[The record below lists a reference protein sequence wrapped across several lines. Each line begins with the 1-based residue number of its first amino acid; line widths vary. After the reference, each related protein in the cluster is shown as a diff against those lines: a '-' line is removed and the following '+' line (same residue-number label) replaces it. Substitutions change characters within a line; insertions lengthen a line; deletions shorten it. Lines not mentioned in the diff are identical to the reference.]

1 MSDPIKVLFLAAE
14 AEPFIKV
21 GGLADVAGSLPLAL
35 RALPAKAAGGTK
47 LDVRLGLPLHR
58 TIRVEAKMLS
68 PVAEL
73 SVFRRGG
80 ALPVQVFEK
89 FQSGMPVY
97 LIDGE
102 PLSSAPSVYSTD
114 SVADRDKYTFFSL
127 AILEMIRSLDWQP
140 DIIHANDWHTALA
153 LYALHSRRNDPKLS
167 RIRTLLTVH
176 NLPYM
181 GKDGQDVLAAY
192 GLMPLNDEAV
202 SMPEWARNQ
211 PLPLGLWAADAIVP
225 VSPTYGREIL
235 TPEFGCGLET
245 FLQTRIDDITGILNG
260 LDCECWNPETDL
272 VLEKRFNVDL
282 LPLRVA
288 NRRALQKKLGLDEE
302 PVPLLAMIGR
312 IDRQKG
318 IDVTFETLRRMDDLD
333 WQFVILGSGDPL
345 LEDAA
350 RSLQDHFPDRVRT
363 VLRYDSDLSR
373 RIYAGADMFLMPS
386 RYEPCG
392 LAQMIAMRYGCVP
405 VVHATGGLKDTVR
418 EGRTGFLF
426 QEAAPA
432 SMLEALRR
440 AFDMFADPERW
451 QRFQRNGMAKDF
463 SWSRPARQYA
473 KIYQSLTERTDGGET

>member
-1 MSDPIKVLFLAAE
+1 
-14 AEPFIKV
+14 
-21 GGLADVAGSLPLAL
+21 
-35 RALPAKAAGGTK
+35 
-47 LDVRLGLPLHR
+47 
-58 TIRVEAKMLS
+58 
-68 PVAEL
+68 
-73 SVFRRGG
+73 
-80 ALPVQVFEK
+80 
-89 FQSGMPVY
+89 
-97 LIDGE
+97 
-102 PLSSAPSVYSTD
+102 
-114 SVADRDKYTFFSL
+114 
-127 AILEMIRSLDWQP
+127 
-140 DIIHANDWHTALA
+140 
-153 LYALHSRRNDPKLS
+153 
-167 RIRTLLTVH
+167 
-176 NLPYM
+176 
-181 GKDGQDVLAAY
+181 
-192 GLMPLNDEAV
+192 
-202 SMPEWARNQ
+202 
-211 PLPLGLWAADAIVP
+211 VP